1 MTALVVFF
9 VVGAMAEV
17 VDEDEDEDEGGS
29 EISDDLRGGYR

>member
-1 MTALVVFF
+1 MTAFVVFF

-17 VDEDEDEDEGGS
+17 VDEDEGGS